1 MCTAIIG
8 TGLPGARNITLP
20 ITLFLPS
27 LVTPHHY
34 HFRGA
39 CQDVL
44 QMSTSVGLVL
54 GRSVIL
60 EAHNRGDIAPSPH
73 LSYNLHLTASIIEST
88 SVHVI
93 RLE

>member
-1 MCTAIIG
+1 M
-8 TGLPGARNITLP
+8 LP

-27 LVTPHHY
+27 SVTPHHY

-44 QMSTSVGLVL
+44 QMSTSVGLML
-54 GRSVIL
+54 GRFVLL
-60 EAHNRGDIAPSPH
+60 EAHNHGDIAPSPH
-73 LSYNLHLTASIIEST
+73 LTPHLSYNLRLTASIIEST